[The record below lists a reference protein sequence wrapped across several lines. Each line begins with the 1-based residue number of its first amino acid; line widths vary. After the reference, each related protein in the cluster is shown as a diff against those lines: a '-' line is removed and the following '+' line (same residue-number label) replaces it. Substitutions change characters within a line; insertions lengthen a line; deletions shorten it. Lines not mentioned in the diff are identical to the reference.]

1 MIDEDGNVIL
11 PCEYDPAWD
20 GIYYEQKRI
29 VFKEGDK
36 QGIAKAKE
44 YAEMP
49 KLTAELLHT
58 FIQRIDVYKKNDKNS
73 RNTGN
78 PVMIYYKFQITK
90 PEHLAIMFGLD
101 EDDFRRADNPKP
113 AELDFTA

>member
-1 MIDEDGNVIL
+1 
-11 PCEYDPAWD
+11 
-20 GIYYEQKRI
+20 
-29 VFKEGDK
+29 
-36 QGIAKAKE
+36 
-44 YAEMP
+44 MP
-49 KLTAELLHT
+49 KLTAELLYT

-90 PEHLAIMFGLD
+90 PEQLAIMFGLE
-101 EDDFRRADNPKP
+101 EDDFRKAENLKP